1 MKEAIGSS
9 LLFKL
14 VFAFIV
20 IYMGLLAVGI
30 NYAITFRHKNQIV
43 SLLEQYEGY
52 EGAKTYISNYI
63 NAVGYYGGKYRTKIA
78 GSGANADLPCLND
91 TNLGY
96 CISEIKTTRG
106 SYYKVTTIMKFNFPI
121 IGDMFQ
127 SRVTGETSVVYDLRN
142 M

>member
-52 EGAKTYISNYI
+52 EGAKAHISEYISKT
-63 NAVGYYGGKYRTKIA
+63 GYYGGKYRTKIS
-78 GSGANADLPCLND
+78 GSNANAQSCLND

-96 CISEIKTTRG
+96 CISEIKTSRG

-127 SRVTGETSVVYDLRN
+127 SKVTGETSVIYDLRN